1 MNTGAFNFDF
11 GIEGDYLVLKWT
23 RLEQASD
30 AVAQSRYPE
39 LKMRI
44 RYREIST
51 DTVGAMLKNLEVPRQ
66 FSQAILTLISAQV
79 RARLGK
85 PA

>member
-1 MNTGAFNFDF
+1 MNTEAFNFDF

-44 RYREIST
+44 KYRDISS
-51 DTVGAMLKNLEVPRQ
+51 DTVGAMLKNLEVPQQ
-66 FSQAILTLISAQV
+66 FSQAIQTLIAAQ
-79 RARLGK
+79 A
-85 PA
+85 A